1 MLRRSI
7 YLDDPF
13 ELTIEE
19 KVLRA
24 AKFTCVVFAG
34 AALTLSVLDLMKVK
48 SLANASAFIHSYSVA
63 DISHALRVRFTETAF
78 AESSP
83 YATAEIPR
91 GNIAFASATPAVRV
105 THEADV
111 LPAASASK
119 TAPSVVPSQNA
130 KMRAALERDLSPV
143 DALSNASYE
152 DAVDVAF
159 EAPLTPVAVQP
170 SRTLLAATTANAAMP
185 GTASPTAGMV
195 KLASLNTTEL
205 PPAMPLAPPPVSL
218 PSVIRV
224 LPRPAPPMSPAQR
237 LNLTGKSRARAQKCL
252 ARAIYFE
259 ARNQPY
265 RGQVAVAQVIMNR
278 VFSGI
283 YPRDVC
289 GVVYQNAHRRL
300 ACQFTFACDGKP
312 DVITERQ
319 PWYRAERI
327 ARKTLDGKLYVR
339 AVGTATHYHTT
350 YVHPYWVREMRR
362 YAREGIHLFYRPR
375 AWGNGKNEPIWSSKE
390 LATNEYYKRRR

>member
-24 AKFTCVVFAG
+24 AKITCVVFAG
-34 AALTLSVLDLMKVK
+34 AALTLSALDLMKVK
-48 SLANASAFIHSYSVA
+48 SIKSASAFIHSHSVA
-63 DISHALRVRFTETAF
+63 DISHALRVQFTETAF
-78 AESSP
+78 AEPTP
-83 YATAEIPR
+83 YATVEIPR
-91 GNIAFASATPAVRV
+91 GNLHIAFAPV
-105 THEADV
+105 THGTETWRAAK
-111 LPAASASK
+111 PAAP
-119 TAPSVVPSQNA
+119 APHATVSHET

-143 DALSNASYE
+143 DALSNAPYE

-159 EAPLTPVAVQP
+159 EAPPAPSTPLAMKP
-170 SRTLLAATTANAAMP
+170 SRQVFAKATSGDAALAPA
-185 GTASPTAGMV
+185 PTAGLV
-195 KLASLNTTEL
+195 KLASLNATEL
-205 PPAMPLAPPPVSL
+205 PPAMPLAPPPVPL

-237 LNLTGKSRARAQKCL
+237 LNLTGKARTRAQNCL

-265 RGQVAVAQVIMNR
+265 RGQVAVAQVVMNR
-278 VFSGI
+278 VFSGV

-289 GVVYQNAHRRL
+289 GVIYQNAHRHL

-312 DVITERQ
+312 DIVTERRS
-319 PWYRAERI
+319 WYRAERI
-327 ARKTLDGKLYVR
+327 ARETLDGKLYVR
-339 AVGTATHYHTT
+339 AVGTATHYHAT

-390 LATNEYYKRRR
+390 LAANEYYKRRR